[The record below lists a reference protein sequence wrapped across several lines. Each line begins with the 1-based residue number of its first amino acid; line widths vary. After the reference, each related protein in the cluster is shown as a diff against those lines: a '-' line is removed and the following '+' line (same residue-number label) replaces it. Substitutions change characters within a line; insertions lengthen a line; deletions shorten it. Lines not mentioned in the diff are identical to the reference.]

1 MKKLM
6 LYAVAALLLLTLAAC
21 GNSDTNESSIGT
33 ETGVNTQGNTETDA
47 ETPPEPESPATV
59 TSFVISSE
67 KNPGIYE
74 DIVATVEN
82 NTINIKAGLLCDTN
96 ALKKAVLD
104 VVTDG
109 VSYSVGKNVYS
120 AEGDPK
126 PADLTGGARL
136 TVTDAEG
143 LRRVYE
149 IKISYADSRLPVIHV
164 NTSDGADVT
173 TKEKYAD
180 ATITIDVEGTDGWYL
195 PEGAASLGETSVGIK
210 GRGNSTWVWPK
221 KPYKI
226 KFDEKTSVL
235 GMEKAKS
242 WVLIANYADYSLI
255 RNYVAFE
262 GSRVLSEELSPL
274 HQYPVN
280 LFLNGKYLGV
290 YTLGEDKDVAKGRIE
305 LPEATNDVDT
315 SYLIEIGGYDDGD
328 VKDVDY
334 FMAGDVRWCTVQYP
348 EDELTEEQFN
358 YIKEYCLHA
367 NEDVKFLDGW
377 EEHLDLD
384 SFVNWFISSEL
395 FYNLD
400 SCFRRSCFMMKE
412 PGGKLKMGPVWDFDL
427 AIGNHHDDYDEYDK
441 WMCTMQEHGY
451 IKTNWYQSLLEDE
464 TFRKRLRE
472 IWDEKKDEL
481 LERTLYCIDN
491 MGATVA
497 PSAEYNFEVW
507 DIMGDRKL
515 VAQSLMVDE
524 LKTYEEHIE
533 YIRNFIINRWNWM
546 DANI

>member
-515 VAQSLMVDE
+515 VAQSLMADILV
-524 LKTYEEHIE
+524 I
-533 YIRNFIINRWNWM
+533 
-546 DANI
+546 